1 MSIQCKTHYSD
12 WFLSRICIN
21 ANAFISS
28 APFKCT
34 GMKVLAQ
41 PSDILL
47 PALVTYHIVY
57 EIEDDFTELL
67 LMDFMLVSSYQYLLN
82 FWN

>member
-1 MSIQCKTHYSD
+1 
-12 WFLSRICIN
+12 
-21 ANAFISS
+21 
-28 APFKCT
+28 
-34 GMKVLAQ
+34 MKVLAQ